1 MKYRKDYVTP
11 LVLQSVRLQWERAF
25 LDSVV
30 QRIDPV
36 ETAGQKIEEVYDY
49 SQQSS
54 TLNHT
59 WEN

>member
-1 MKYRKDYVTP
+1 MKRKHKYVTP
-11 LVLQSVRLQWERAF
+11 LVLQSVRIQVERAF

-49 SQQSS
+49 SQPSS